1 MIENAVKYNH
11 PGGAVTV
18 TLGREGREVSV
29 TVKDDGPGIP
39 ANALPHIFEPFYR
52 ADPSRSQQIPGS
64 GLGLAVVQLIVE
76 RHGGEIQVQ
85 SRPGAGS
92 AFKVLLKG

>member
-1 MIENAVKYNH
+1 M
-11 PGGAVTV
+11 

-64 GLGLAVVQLIVE
+64 GLGLAVVRLIVE
-76 RHGGEIQVQ
+76 RHGVEIQVQ